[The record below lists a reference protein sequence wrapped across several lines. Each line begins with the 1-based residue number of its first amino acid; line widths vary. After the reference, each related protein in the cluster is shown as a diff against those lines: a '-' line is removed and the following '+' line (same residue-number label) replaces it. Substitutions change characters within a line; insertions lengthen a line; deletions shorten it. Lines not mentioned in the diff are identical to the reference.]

1 MKKLFLA
8 SFILASVIACGD
20 NANNGGS
27 INSEGT
33 NSTDTSTINSGGAGE
48 NNMTDS
54 SAMHL
59 DSNAVDPNSNM
70 PPNLK

>member
-20 NANNGGS
+20 NASDGGT

-33 NSTDTSTINSGGAGE
+33 SDTSTINSGGTEATGNTSGA
-48 NNMTDS
+48 NNLTDTG
-54 SAMHL
+54 ATGL
-59 DSNAVDPNSNM
+59 DTTSNR
-70 PPNLK
+70 